1 MPKPTIPDDLQLDDV
16 DDLPYG
22 VIFAIKA
29 ATGVDVTD
37 MAVEAGPALT
47 WYALKQRD
55 PATKWEDVKLF
66 TPKDLGP
73 LFQKLQRRLVEEQQ
87 AAAAQ
92 RARNDDAAALLEQA
106 EALGED
112 PPATPEPV
120 TDPTSAP
127 DSSPQS

>member
-1 MPKPTIPDDLQLDDV
+1 MPKLTIPDDLQLDDV

-37 MAVEAGPALT
+37 MGVEAGPALV

-55 PATKWEDVKLF
+55 PSTKWEDVKLF
-66 TPKDLGP
+66 KPKDVGH
-73 LFQKLQRRLVEEQQ
+73 LFRQLTARLTAEAQ

-92 RARNDDAAALLEQA
+92 RALNDDAAAVLEQA
-106 EALGED
+106 EAMGEE

-120 TDPTSAP
+120 TDPTSGP
-127 DSSPQS
+127 VSSPPS

>member
-1 MPKPTIPDDLQLDDV
+1 MPKPPIPADLELSDV

-37 MAVEAGPALT
+37 MAVEAGPALV

-55 PATKWEDVKLF
+55 PATKWEDVKLL

-73 LFQKLQRRLVEEQQ
+73 LFVQLQQRLTAEAQ
-87 AAAAQ
+87 AAAEQ
-92 RARNDDAAALLEQA
+92 RARNDDAAALIEQA

-120 TDPTSAP
+120 TDPTSEP

>member
-1 MPKPTIPDDLQLDDV
+1 MPKPTIPDDLQIDDV
-16 DDLPYG
+16 DDLTYG

-37 MAVEAGPALT
+37 MGVEAGPALV

-66 TPKDLGP
+66 KPKDVGH
-73 LFQKLQRRLVEEQQ
+73 LFRELTARLTREAQK
-87 AAAAQ
+87 AAEQ
-92 RARNDDAAALLEQA
+92 RARSDDAAALLEQA

-112 PPATPEPV
+112 PPEPV
-120 TDPTSAP
+120 EPITDPTSEPA
-127 DSSPQS
+127 SSPRS